1 MVVASRIASRSMLRE
16 GDILLSPPIVPG
28 MQILD
33 WHLGRKQ
40 ADQAARY
47 VEQQVASHP
56 DLQALISRPG

>member
-1 MVVASRIASRSMLRE
+1 MVVASRIASRSMLRD

-40 ADQAARY
+40 ADQAAHY
-47 VEQQVASHP
+47 VEQQVAAYAPLRQLAGQP
-56 DLQALISRPG
+56 D

>member
-1 MVVASRIASRSMLRE
+1 
-16 GDILLSPPIVPG
+16 

-40 ADQAARY
+40 AEQAARY

-56 DLQALISRPG
+56 ELGGLANPSD